1 MECSNNNE
9 TSETLEM
16 VGKITDSNSF
26 ERVYRMWQDIMWKK
40 NLFKDGQVIGIK
52 HDKNK
57 KLYLFYYYEN
67 ESKLI
72 QDNAFLPHILIN
84 K

>member
-1 MECSNNNE
+1 MEYSDNIE
-9 TSETLEM
+9 KLEIL
-16 VGKITDSNSF
+16 GKINDSNSF

-40 NLFKDGQVIGIK
+40 DLFKDARVIGIK

-57 KLYLFYYYEN
+57 KLYLFYYYED

-72 QDNAFLPHILIN
+72 KDNAFLPHTLIN